1 MIVNVMGQMVGVGEE
16 TAKKILLLFWPDGMM
31 DSQAK
36 LSGIVHSYH
45 GEHGLAS
52 LSQRQL
58 KETIDIFF
66 QPTAKHP
73 NIAVRVQGKKGS
85 GRMRAEQHQREI
97 LEELGVK
104 VVDLYKYECKELFKE
119 RLNYLSIWEVADALR
134 RAGVKP

>member
-1 MIVNVMGQMVGVGEE
+1 MSVNAMGQMIGAGED
-16 TAKKILLLFWPDGMM
+16 TTRKILYLFWPDCMM
-31 DSQAK
+31 NLQVK
-36 LSGIVHSYH
+36 LSKIVHSYR
-45 GEHGLAS
+45 GEHGLAN

-66 QPTAKHP
+66 QPTNKHS

-85 GRMRAEQHQREI
+85 GRMRAEQHQRKI

-104 VVDLYKYECKELFKE
+104 VVDLHKYECKELFKE